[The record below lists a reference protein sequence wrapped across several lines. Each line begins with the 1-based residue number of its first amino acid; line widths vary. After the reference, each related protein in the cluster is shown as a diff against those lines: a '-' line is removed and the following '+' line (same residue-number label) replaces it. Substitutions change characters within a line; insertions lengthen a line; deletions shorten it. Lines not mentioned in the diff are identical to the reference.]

1 MLFSAGG
8 PKFEDTPVSF
18 IVVVSN
24 LIFSAKWLCRNISAI
39 PHMLMHILTLPTKKL
54 SKIVNVE
61 TVTNVVDGRHLEN
74 AKESEIEYELSE
86 FLKHVPHIVKGDNHS
101 AS

>member
-1 MLFSAGG
+1 MVMPQYLSHTSYVDAYFDSAN
-8 PKFEDTPVSF
+8 E
-18 IVVVSN
+18 
-24 LIFSAKWLCRNISAI
+24 
-39 PHMLMHILTLPTKKL
+39 KL

-101 AS
+101 AT